1 MRIVFVRHGH
11 PNYEK
16 DCLTELGR
24 LHAKEAAKRLQEEG
38 IQKIYSS
45 TCGRAYETAEYT
57 AERLGLDI
65 IKCDFM
71 REISWGSVDEEP
83 IFAQGHPWST
93 VDYMIEENQDIL
105 DANWVANPLFAHN
118 RVVTEVEQM
127 GQDVDDWMLALGYQR
142 EGRYYRVGEDT
153 PSTIAA
159 FGHGGA
165 FAAILS
171 HLFNLPFPFVC
182 TAMGPDYT
190 GITVV
195 TISNEVGSLVTPKF
209 EILNDARHI
218 QKLLI
223 ENVYNR

>member
-16 DCLTELGR
+16 DCLTELGK
-24 LHAKEAAKRLQEEG
+24 LHAEEAAKRLQEEG

-45 TCGRAYETAEYT
+45 TCGRAYETAGYT
-57 AERLGLDI
+57 AGLLGLDI
-65 IKCDFM
+65 VKCDFM
-71 REISWGSVDEEP
+71 REISWGSVDNES
-83 IFAQGHPWST
+83 IFAEGHPWTT
-93 VDYMIEENQDIL
+93 VDYMVGENQDIL
-105 DANWVANPLFAHN
+105 DVNWATKQLFAHN
-118 RVVTEVEQM
+118 RLVTEVEQM
-127 GQDVDDWMLALGYQR
+127 ALDVDEWMLTLGYRR
-142 EGRYYRVGEDT
+142 EGRYYRVGENT

-165 FAAILS
+165 SAAILS

-190 GITVV
+190 GITIV
-195 TISNEVGSLVTPKF
+195 TISDEVGSLVTPKF
-209 EILNDARHI
+209 EIMNDARHI
-218 QKLLI
+218 QKLRI